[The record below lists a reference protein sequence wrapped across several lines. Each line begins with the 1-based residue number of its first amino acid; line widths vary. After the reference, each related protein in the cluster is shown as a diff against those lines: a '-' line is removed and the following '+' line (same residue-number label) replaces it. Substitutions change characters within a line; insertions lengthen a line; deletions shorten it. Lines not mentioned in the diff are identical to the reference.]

1 MKRDYPR
8 LIGKKLHELRK
19 KRGFTQEELA
29 DRAGLNPNYYGRI
42 ERGEINVTIDTLA
55 AIAEALEVELV
66 DVFDFGVKVDE
77 AKLKREL
84 LSLLRK
90 QKVPVLLG
98 LRSLLENIK

>member
-8 LIGKKLHELRK
+8 LIGKKLHEVRK

-29 DRAGLNPNYYGRI
+29 DRANLNPNYYGGI

-55 AIAEALEVELV
+55 SITEALQVELA

-77 AKLKREL
+77 VKLRKEVG
-84 LSLLRK
+84 SLLRK
-90 QKVPVLLG
+90 QKVPVLVSV
-98 LRSLLENIK
+98 RSLLENIR